1 MLYSYKWRH
10 MFISE
15 LHMRKVQKLGALD
28 YTQLHRWAVWRVTTF
43 LITWSAF
50 IFSQL
55 HNVKQSENVLL
66 LNSKPK

>member
-1 MLYSYKWRH
+1 

-28 YTQLHRWAVWRVTTF
+28 YTQLHQWAVWRVTAF

-55 HNVKQSENVLL
+55 HNVEQSENVLL